1 MLEFGSTPIL
11 PPAELEAMGY
21 TVAAYPLTLLSASV
35 KAMQEA
41 LRLLAAGKGTEDLLV
56 DFQALKQVVGFSE
69 YDEEQRRVKERLE
82 KGLKGL

>member
-11 PPAELEAMGY
+11 PPTELEAMGY

-56 DFQALKQVVGFSE
+56 DFQELKQVVGFSE